1 MVNETRGIATETG
14 KVMRLSPVLENSVVR
29 FGRLSRFPSYP
40 INETWRAG
48 IANLITRPI
57 LFVCF

>member
-14 KVMRLSPVLENSVVR
+14 KVMRPSPAPEKLVVR
-29 FGRLSRFPSYP
+29 FVCLSRFSSYP

-48 IANLITRPI
+48 ILTTRTI
-57 LFVCF
+57 LFVGF